1 METQLAAAPPHLSDD
16 ICAEILVRLPVKSVL
31 RFRAVCKAWRD
42 ITTRPLFLAAHA
54 RRQPAKVV
62 LYTYLSTRSAQH
74 GYAVDIALDVL
85 PVSGETAAGQRRR
98 LIRYPRSVLLSSMDP
113 LLLDSCNG
121 VLLFRTDAAGI
132 YFLCNPVTRQ
142 WAELPKLITD
152 DDESYG
158 LGRRRTANVREYA
171 FYFHQQSGEY
181 RLLCGRVTS
190 AGRRTWCILS
200 TGAAEPRH
208 VDTHAA
214 DDDDDLEPDAPSEAT
229 PVALHDSMHWP
240 PRRPQDSSSSS
251 TTTTEMVA
259 FDVQSEKFHL
269 MEGPSTATRALMKLF
284 VMHGLLVAANFGA
297 KKHVDLWFL
306 VDYGAAGRW
315 ERRHQVPM
323 PWQSIPHYSLSLWS
337 TAAACD
343 DQGNIMLGSHC
354 GLLVYNA
361 RKKTARAVRS
371 VATPRNNVLVSRHV
385 FRESLVEHPNFK
397 RSSAADLPFIHFW
410 C

>member
-1 METQLAAAPPHLSDD
+1 MEAQLAATPPHLSDD

-31 RFRAVCKAWRD
+31 RFRVVCKAWRD
-42 ITTRPLFLAAHA
+42 ITTRPLFLAANA

-62 LYTYLSTRSAQH
+62 LYTYLDSVQR

-85 PVSGETAAGQRRR
+85 PVSGETADQRR
-98 LIRYPRSVLLSSMDP
+98 LIRYPRSVPLSSMDP

-121 VLLFRTDAAGI
+121 VLLFRKDAAGI

-142 WAELPKLITD
+142 WAELPKLT
-152 DDESYG
+152 DESYG
-158 LGRRRTANVREYA
+158 RRRRTVNVREYA

-181 RLLCGRVTS
+181 RLLCGRLTS
-190 AGRRTWCILS
+190 AGRTWCILS

-214 DDDDDLEPDAPSEAT
+214 DAGLEPDTPSETT

-240 PRRPQDSSSSS
+240 PRRPRDLSSKQE
-251 TTTTEMVA
+251 TTTEMVA
-259 FDVQSEKFHL
+259 FDVQSEKFRL
-269 MEGPSTATRALMKLF
+269 MAGPRTITHPLMKLF

-297 KKHVDLWFL
+297 AKHVDLWFL
-306 VDYGAAGRW
+306 VDYGAGRW
-315 ERRHQVPM
+315 ERRHQVPT
-323 PWQSIPHYSLSLWS
+323 PWQSISHYSSNLWS

-354 GLLVYNA
+354 GLLVYNV
-361 RKKTARAVRS
+361 RMKTIRAVHS